1 MNGSTPDPHS
11 LDSYTQSVR
20 GRFEDRLGHMVEIP
34 TVSMDPAHKADIE
47 RGAQAAAML
56 LRECGATS
64 AEVVP
69 TSGNPVVVGE
79 FKTGASYP
87 ILTIYNHMDVQPAQE
102 PEWKQEPFK
111 FRKDDGR
118 YFGRGATDDK
128 GPGITALFAAKYAV
142 ENGVKLNIRFIWE
155 LEEEIGSPHFEEF
168 IKNRLPTLGTDSV
181 LVSDTIWLSADRP
194 AIPYGLRGLKPA
206 RLFLRTGG
214 KDAHSGLTGGAA
226 RNPVGEL
233 AQVISKLYD
242 AKTGKVLIPGF
253 YKDVARPSA
262 AEVKSFVGSGFN
274 LKKFMSA
281 HELKSLRTTNPRE
294 VMLRIWATP
303 TFEVHGIA
311 GGYTGPGVK
320 TVVPPWA
327 EAKVSMRLVPKQDQ
341 KKVFGLLK
349 AAVKKINKDVEV
361 HEESGLAPYLGP
373 FSGPYADAA
382 REAVNFGFGTTP
394 AFVREGGSI
403 GAVVTMQKHLKA
415 PIVFIGLSLP
425 EHGYHAPNE
434 NYDWGQASGG
444 MKTFVAYFTKVAG
457 MK

>member
-1 MNGSTPDPHS
+1 MNGSTPDPRKI
-11 LDSYTQSVR
+11 DSYTESVR
-20 GRFEDRLGHMVEIP
+20 GRFEDRLAHMVEIP
-34 TVSMDPAHKADIE
+34 TVSMDPAYKADIE

-56 LRECGATS
+56 LRECGAS
-64 AEVVP
+64 YAEVVP

-79 FKTGASYP
+79 FKAGNSYP
-87 ILTIYNHMDVQPAQE
+87 TLTIYNHMDVQPAQE
-102 PEWKQEPFK
+102 PEWRQEPFK
-111 FRKDDGR
+111 FRKEDGR
-118 YFGRGATDDK
+118 YFGRGSTDDK
-128 GPGITALFAAKYAV
+128 GPGITALFAAKYAAD
-142 ENGVKLNIRFIWE
+142 NGIRLNIRFLWE

-168 IKNRLPTLGTDSV
+168 IKNRLPSLGTDSV
-181 LVSDTIWLSADRP
+181 LVSDTIWLSAERP

-206 RLFLRTGG
+206 RLQLRTGG

-233 AQVISKLYD
+233 AQVISRLYD
-242 AKTGKVLIPGF
+242 AKTGKVFIPGF
-253 YKDVARPSA
+253 YKDVAKPSA
-262 AEVKSFVGSGFN
+262 AEIKSFLASGFN
-274 LKKFMSA
+274 LKKFMTA

-294 VMLRIWATP
+294 VMLRIWASP

-327 EAKVSMRLVPKQDQ
+327 EAKVSMRLVPKQDP

-361 HEESGLAPYLGP
+361 IEESGLAPYLGP
-373 FSGPYADAA
+373 FTGPYADAA
-382 REAVNFGFGTTP
+382 REAVNFGFGASP
-394 AFVREGGSI
+394 AFIREGGSI

-415 PIVFIGLSLP
+415 PIMFIGLSLP

-444 MKTFVAYFTKVAG
+444 MKTFVAYFTRAAG